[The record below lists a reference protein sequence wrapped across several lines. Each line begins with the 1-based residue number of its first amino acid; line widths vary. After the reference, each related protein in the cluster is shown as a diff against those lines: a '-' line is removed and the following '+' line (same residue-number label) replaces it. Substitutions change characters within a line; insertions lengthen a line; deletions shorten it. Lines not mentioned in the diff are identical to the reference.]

1 MLGVLAVLA
10 AVLGVA
16 SAGKICDPAYEC
28 KYFFD
33 AGTDLWKWDFSDSC
47 NEGEEFLYE
56 VPNRADNLAYHMQ
69 LCGIADHKCAPGSP
83 YTTGTV
89 LQTYDTEGGSACQVL
104 GQGAPIFSAW
114 PMDANNIPTGLNIT
128 FRGAP
133 PIVGET
139 TCDFNPV
146 TEAYDYRHSVFQLKC
161 DYSVPMMV
169 VDTIVEGPTCFYNIY
184 GRSKHACPE
193 TCNNM

>member
-1 MLGVLAVLA
+1 MSGGAPWRAHAPHAPQQQARRPLCAAAAPRTATATLA
-10 AVLGVA
+10 AA
-16 SAGKICDPAYEC
+16 ARARSFAAPALLA
-28 KYFFD
+28 D

-89 LQTYDTEGGSACQVL
+89 LQTYDAQGGSACQVL

-114 PMDANNIPTGLNIT
+114 PMDANNVPTGLNIT

-133 PIVGET
+133 PIVGE
-139 TCDFNPV
+139 
-146 TEAYDYRHSVFQLKC
+146 
-161 DYSVPMMV
+161 
-169 VDTIVEGPTCFYNIY
+169 
-184 GRSKHACPE
+184 
-193 TCNNM
+193 